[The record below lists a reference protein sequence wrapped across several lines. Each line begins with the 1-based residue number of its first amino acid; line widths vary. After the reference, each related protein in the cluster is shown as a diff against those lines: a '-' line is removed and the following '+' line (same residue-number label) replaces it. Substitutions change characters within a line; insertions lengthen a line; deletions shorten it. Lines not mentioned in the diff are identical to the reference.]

1 MKINPPP
8 RVAPT
13 SSVSSARSIKQT
25 APAAAASSTGPSV
38 QLSSEAS
45 FAQAMREAAQ
55 NAPEVRSD
63 LVQQAKQDIANGQLG
78 TIDDYERAISA
89 LLMEL

>member
-1 MKINPPP
+1 
-8 RVAPT
+8 
-13 SSVSSARSIKQT
+13 
-25 APAAAASSTGPSV
+25 
-38 QLSSEAS
+38 
-45 FAQAMREAAQ
+45 MREAAQ

>member
-8 RVAPT
+8 RVAPS
-13 SSVSSARSIKQT
+13 SSVSTARSVKHT
-25 APAAAASSTGPSV
+25 ATASQASAASPSV

-45 FAQAMREAAQ
+45 FAQAMRDAVQ
-55 NAPEVRSD
+55 SAPELRSEM
-63 LVQQAKQDIANGQLG
+63 VEQAKQDVATGQLG

>member
-38 QLSSEAS
+38 QLSLRQVCTSHG
-45 FAQAMREAAQ
+45 AAQ

>member
-25 APAAAASSTGPSV
+25 APAAATSAGPSV

-45 FAQAMREAAQ
+45 FAQSMREAVQ

-63 LVQQAKQDIANGQLG
+63 MVQQAKQDMANGQLG

>member
-1 MKINPPP
+1 
-8 RVAPT
+8 
-13 SSVSSARSIKQT
+13 
-25 APAAAASSTGPSV
+25 
-38 QLSSEAS
+38 
-45 FAQAMREAAQ
+45 MREAVQ

-63 LVQQAKQDIANGQLG
+63 MVQQAKQDMANGQLG

>member
-1 MKINPPP
+1 MKINQPP

-13 SSVSSARSIKQT
+13 SSVSTARSVKQT
-25 APAAAASSTGPSV
+25 AQAAAASAAGPSV

-45 FAQAMREAAQ
+45 FAQAMREAVKSD
-55 NAPEVRSD
+55 PEIRTD
-63 LVQQAKQDIANGQLG
+63 LVQQAKEDIENGQLG